1 VTGSGGASGR
11 IQRRFERRSMR
22 GRQAPPSLS
31 PYPFMTSSKAAMRGS
46 SAALAGSGGSSEV
59 TAWVDGEVVHRV
71 VSVWARCGCRPR
83 RLGGLTPPTNPS
95 LLLSG
100 SGRVLVSSCQQQR
113 VWSGMEEATWVAAWK
128 AVWFRQPL
136 PLPLLL
142 FGVSS
147 ESTTTIS
154 RNGEAVVSATVSGG
168 ARAQRTSL

>member
-1 VTGSGGASGR
+1 VGRWRGGASGG
-11 IQRRFERRSMR
+11 Q
-22 GRQAPPSLS
+22 
-31 PYPFMTSSKAAMRGS
+31 
-46 SAALAGSGGSSEV
+46 SGGEV
-59 TAWVDGEVVHRV
+59 GFS
-71 VSVWARCGCRPR
+71 VSGAGWSHPPP
-83 RLGGLTPPTNPS
+83 PPTNPS

-142 FGVSS
+142 SGVSS

>member
-1 VTGSGGASGR
+1 
-11 IQRRFERRSMR
+11 
-22 GRQAPPSLS
+22 
-31 PYPFMTSSKAAMRGS
+31 MRGS
-46 SAALAGSGGSSEV
+46 SAALAGFGGSSEV

-71 VSVWARCGCRPR
+71 VSVQARCGCRPR
-83 RLGGLTPPTNPS
+83 RLGGLTPPPTNPS

-136 PLPLLL
+136 PLLLS
-142 FGVSS
+142 GVSS

-154 RNGEAVVSATVSGG
+154 RNGEAVVGATASGG